1 MTSLAAA
8 ALRRSEKKNGA
19 DLKII
24 LCLPAFR
31 AARLPARMAGNGAA
45 LKYGVTKP
53 LIVSHNAKQ

>member
-8 ALRRSEKKNGA
+8 ALRRSEKNGA

-31 AARLPARMAGNGAA
+31 AARLPARMAGNSAA